1 MDRFVFTLTRSSSP
15 DVRLFT
21 PPPQP
26 LQAPSS
32 ETLRRLETVEA
43 PVAAAATGEA
53 LRCDEAEQRNSDRV
67 AMTASRLL
75 HVFVSAD
82 AFARVGT
89 VDHCVCSFILEKNSR
104 SRRSGGLLRF
114 SFLMFYA
121 WLLCLLV
128 GGEMKMELR

>member
-1 MDRFVFTLTRSSSP
+1 MI
-15 DVRLFT
+15 
-21 PPPQP
+21 
-26 LQAPSS
+26 A
-32 ETLRRLETVEA
+32 
-43 PVAAAATGEA
+43 G
-53 LRCDEAEQRNSDRV
+53 
-67 AMTASRLL
+67 RLL

-121 WLLCLLV
+121 WLLCVLV